1 VRIPHTLLISAA
13 TLALVACG
21 SQVPAPSLMPRAVEK
36 QPIDMPLSEATERET
51 PVDAALQ
58 AQIATQ
64 LATAEAGDRKFA
76 EQRAVADAAIARAAG
91 AKPGEENWVQA
102 QEAIT
107 ALETARTAVRDAAA
121 AIDALRLD
129 PANASTGNRAA
140 IDAAATQVD
149 GILRAEASTVA
160 ALTAKLG

>member
-1 VRIPHTLLISAA
+1 VRTAHPLLISAA
-13 TLALVACG
+13 TLVLVGCG
-21 SQVPAPSLMPRAVEK
+21 ARVPAPSLMPRAVEK
-36 QPIDMPLSEATERET
+36 QPIDMPLNEAAERET
-51 PVDAALQ
+51 PADAALQ

-64 LATAEAGDRKFA
+64 LAAAEAGDRKFA

-107 ALETARTAVRDAAA
+107 ALEIARTAVRDAAA

-140 IDAAATQVD
+140 IDAAAARVD
-149 GILRAEASTVA
+149 GIQRAEASAVA